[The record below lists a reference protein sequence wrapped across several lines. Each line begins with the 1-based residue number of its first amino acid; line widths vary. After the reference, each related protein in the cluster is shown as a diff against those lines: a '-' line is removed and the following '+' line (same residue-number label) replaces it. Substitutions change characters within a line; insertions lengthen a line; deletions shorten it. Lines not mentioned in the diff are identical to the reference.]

1 METAAASE
9 VFGARERPDGI
20 AIAPALA
27 VAAFASLS
35 AGAIHAAAAGVH
47 SENRAAVVAFSLT
60 ALVQLVWAVV
70 AFWRSGRAVA
80 WIGAAINLAAFGGW
94 VLAKTAGISFVK
106 GLDVKESVGFPDT
119 LCAVLAVIA
128 VIGAVLAATVWSRP
142 SRWFGAFAFGGLA
155 V

>member
-47 SENRAAVVAFSLT
+47 SENRAAVVAFSVT
-60 ALVQLVWAVV
+60 ALVQLAQGSRYLPNTFLCHTVV
-70 AFWRSGRAVA
+70 
-80 WIGAAINLAAFGGW
+80 
-94 VLAKTAGISFVK
+94 
-106 GLDVKESVGFPDT
+106 
-119 LCAVLAVIA
+119 
-128 VIGAVLAATVWSRP
+128 
-142 SRWFGAFAFGGLA
+142 
-155 V
+155 